1 MLCLTAVV
9 DLASGNIVNM
19 HEVPA
24 NPVKLRGVLKKAS
37 AFFRFI
43 FRPAFLPWLLSPEKL
58 EFKADSIT
66 TDQGRGGFFRRLL
79 SLDVLEEEGPEAV
92 ARKPGISFLRWLF
105 SSETLP
111 EEASIPNKAREK
123 RFFSWLFALED
134 LGYQMPEPD
143 NGQGRVGF
151 FRRLLSSEVLEE
163 EGPETMGGELRA
175 GFFRWL
181 FASEKLPEEAPQKL
195 KR

>member
-1 MLCLTAVV
+1 
-9 DLASGNIVNM
+9 
-19 HEVPA
+19 
-24 NPVKLRGVLKKAS
+24 
-37 AFFRFI
+37 
-43 FRPAFLPWLLSPEKL
+43 
-58 EFKADSIT
+58 
-66 TDQGRGGFFRRLL
+66 
-79 SLDVLEEEGPEAV
+79 
-92 ARKPGISFLRWLF
+92 
-105 SSETLP
+105 
-111 EEASIPNKAREK
+111 
-123 RFFSWLFALED
+123 
-134 LGYQMPEPD
+134 MPEPD

>member
-24 NPVKLRGVLKKAS
+24 NPVKLRDVLKKAS

-58 EFKADSIT
+58 DFKADSIT
-66 TDQGRGGFFRRLL
+66 TD
-79 SLDVLEEEGPEAV
+79 
-92 ARKPGISFLRWLF
+92 
-105 SSETLP
+105 
-111 EEASIPNKAREK
+111 
-123 RFFSWLFALED
+123 
-134 LGYQMPEPD
+134 
-143 NGQGRVGF
+143 QGRVGF